1 MKFLKN
7 PKRELEKEM
16 MSVVEQA
23 SEYSV
28 GSDEYL
34 NACRASNQL
43 AEAAQKCKRVDINQF
58 IPGVA
63 SVTMFVI
70 YMIFNEEHITDTRG
84 IQFVKGLFRKN
95 F

>member
-1 MKFLKN
+1 MISPRKTI
-7 PKRELEKEM
+7 EKHMVE
-16 MSVVEQA
+16 VVNAAE
-23 SEYSV
+23 EYEI

-34 NACRASNQL
+34 NACRATNQL
-43 AEAAQKCKRVDINQF
+43 AEAAQKCKRVDFNQF

-63 SVTMFVI
+63 SIGMFVI
-70 YMIFNEEHITDTRG
+70 YMIFNEKNITDTRG

>member
-1 MKFLKN
+1 MKFFKN

-16 MSVVEQA
+16 MLVVEQA
-23 SEYSV
+23 SEYPV

-43 AEAAQKCKRVDINQF
+43 AEAAQKCKRVDLNQF

-63 SVTMFVI
+63 SVTMFII
-70 YMIFNEEHITDTRG
+70 YMVFNEEHITDTRG